1 MARRNSAVLAGAFI
15 VGIIILLGIFFT
27 GYRMV
32 QTRQHFARVQSEL
45 QSTKQA
51 ADRANAQ
58 LEDVQTKLKQSIS
71 ESEQLKNKLD
81 TAQSQLEE
89 KQSRLKAMEGEL
101 ESAKQAADQA
111 QADAAKLETTTAQL
125 DELQT
130 KLDQAN
136 SEIERLKSE
145 LQQTRAPQSQS
156 GNAPPQLGHLGGNE
170 FIAGPVSYTT
180 DRIHLDFKVAAQ
192 AIPVRRL

>member
-1 MARRNSAVLAGAFI
+1 MLAGAFI

-27 GYRMV
+27 YRMV

-58 LEDVQTKLKQSIS
+58 LEDVQTELKQSIS
-71 ESEQLKNKLD
+71 DSELLKNKLD
-81 TAQSQLEE
+81 TAQSQLAE
-89 KQSRLKAMEGEL
+89 KQSRLEAVEGEL
-101 ESAKQAADQA
+101 ESAKQAADQV
-111 QADAAKLETTTAQL
+111 QAAAAKLETTTAQL

-156 GNAPPQLGHLGGNE
+156 GNAPPQ
-170 FIAGPVSYTT
+170 P
-180 DRIHLDFKVAAQ
+180 
-192 AIPVRRL
+192 

>member
-51 ADRANAQ
+51 ADHANAQ

-89 KQSRLKAMEGEL
+89 KQSHLKAMEGEL

-111 QADAAKLETTTAQL
+111 QADAAKLETTTAQPPFGVKRSATRFGSIRPSSSVMSGQKCMKAVS
-125 DELQT
+125 QT
-130 KLDQAN
+130 
-136 SEIERLKSE
+136 
-145 LQQTRAPQSQS
+145 
-156 GNAPPQLGHLGGNE
+156 
-170 FIAGPVSYTT
+170 
-180 DRIHLDFKVAAQ
+180 
-192 AIPVRRL
+192 